1 MRALGAAPYRMMSK
15 NFKHIVLALA
25 AVVVVV
31 VFLGGF
37 APAGVSSN
45 PVGNAY
51 QQMGVYEEVFQ
62 KIQND
67 YVTVPNLADVTTGA
81 LHGLLEA
88 LDPDS
93 AYLTPAE
100 YKQYLAHQNDGQAQ
114 VGMTVSERG
123 GYPVVVAVEPN
134 SPAAKQKIQGGD
146 MIDAINGQ
154 SAYNM
159 SVAMVRL
166 LLRGQPGSKIEL
178 RMIRAQSILPVD
190 LTMTR
195 VIDTPPPILTK
206 EYANNTILYIKPY
219 ALTTARV
226 HQVIALLRGLRK
238 SGNTKVLLDLRNVA
252 LGSEADGIRMANAF
266 FRSGKL
272 ASLYGQTI
280 PTQIFEAKPADF
292 VTSAPLVVLVN
303 RGTSGASEIVAGA
316 VLDRKRG
323 DVVGDPTFGEGALVK
338 TITLPDGAAMLLTV
352 GKYETPNGTK
362 IEDKA
367 ILPNYLVNESINSYL
382 AEEGELPASQSK
394 TSIQDDQL
402 NKGLS
407 LLENW
412 KSA

>member
-1 MRALGAAPYRMMSK
+1 MSK
-15 NFKHIVLALA
+15 NFKHLVLALA

-62 KIQND
+62 KIQDD
-67 YVTVPNLADVTTGA
+67 YVTVPNLSDVTTGA
-81 LHGLLEA
+81 LHGLLES
-88 LDPDS
+88 LDADS

-100 YKQYLAHQNDGQAQ
+100 YKQYLAHQNDGKAQ
-114 VGMTVSERG
+114 VGLIVSERG
-123 GYPVVVAVEPN
+123 GYPVIVSVVPN
-134 SPAAKQKIQGGD
+134 SPAAKQKIQSGD

-166 LLRGQPGSKIEL
+166 LLQGQPGSKIL
-178 RMIRAQSILPVD
+178 VRVIRAQSILPVN

-195 VIDTPPPILTK
+195 ALDTPPPVLTK

-226 HQVIALLRGLRK
+226 HEITALLRGLK
-238 SGNTKVLLDLRNVA
+238 AHGNTRVLLDLRDVA
-252 LGSEADGIRMANAF
+252 QGTEADGIQMANAF
-266 FRSGKL
+266 FRTGVL

-280 PTQIFEAKPADF
+280 PVQTFTAKPADF

-303 RGTSGASEIVAGA
+303 RGTSGAAEIVAGA

-323 DVVGDPTFGEGALVK
+323 DLVGDPTFGEGALVK
-338 TITLPDGAAMLLTV
+338 TITLPDGSAMLLTV

-367 ILPNYLVNESINSYL
+367 VTPNYLVNQSINSYL
-382 AEEGELPASQSK
+382 AEEGELPASQK
-394 TSIQDDQL
+394 NVPIADDQL
-402 NKGLS
+402 NKALS
-407 LLENW
+407 LLENG
-412 KSA
+412 KAA